1 MLGDAIASKKGIFV
15 RKKET
20 KPEKSFLVSLTNS
33 LTEYLNCL
41 YVYQVSLYSNKLQS
55 DLTKLLGTNLS
66 PVTLNATNPFL
77 SWDITVWRFYRQI
90 KFFFRWLLKSAS
102 GLGAIWSESIH
113 LLSSFGCLK
122 CWNETF
128 TVDPVIASLFAFF
141 GKPQWPIWWIF
152 AVNTLTCGH
161 LGGKAETAKAEA
173 FLVDKLV
180 DNNLFCTTPQFGR

>member
-77 SWDITVWRFYRQI
+77 S
-90 KFFFRWLLKSAS
+90 
-102 GLGAIWSESIH
+102 
-113 LLSSFGCLK
+113 
-122 CWNETF
+122 
-128 TVDPVIASLFAFF
+128 
-141 GKPQWPIWWIF
+141 
-152 AVNTLTCGH
+152 
-161 LGGKAETAKAEA
+161 
-173 FLVDKLV
+173 
-180 DNNLFCTTPQFGR
+180 